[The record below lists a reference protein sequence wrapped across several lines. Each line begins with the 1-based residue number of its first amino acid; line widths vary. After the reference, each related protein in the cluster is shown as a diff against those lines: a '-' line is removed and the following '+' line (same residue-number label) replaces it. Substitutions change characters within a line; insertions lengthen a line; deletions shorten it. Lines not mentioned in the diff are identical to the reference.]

1 MDWDTLTRWALAAF
15 GFLGLC
21 LMLLTGFLR
30 QLPELIRA
38 LQDARAAMQGRNN
51 NDD

>member
-1 MDWDTLTRWALAAF
+1 MDWDNLTRWALGAF

-21 LMLLTGFLR
+21 LMLLTGFFR

-38 LQDARAAMQGRNN
+38 LQEARQAIQDRDNN
-51 NDD
+51 ST